1 MSGHGIET
9 EATDTSEEIEELH
22 GEMLDATGTI
32 DHLGGI
38 ATYSKD
44 GVTVGVVV
52 AVVDMYE
59 VTVMSLQCR
68 WPVAIGRR
76 VLRLR
81 PRTRNLRRT

>member
-1 MSGHGIET
+1 MSGHGIAI
-9 EATDTSEEIEELH
+9 EATDTSEEIEEPH

-38 ATYSKD
+38 ETYSKD

-52 AVVDMYE
+52 AAVDMYE
-59 VTVMSLQCR
+59 ATEMSLQCR

-76 VLRLR
+76 VLHLR
-81 PRTRNLRRT
+81 PRRRNLRRT